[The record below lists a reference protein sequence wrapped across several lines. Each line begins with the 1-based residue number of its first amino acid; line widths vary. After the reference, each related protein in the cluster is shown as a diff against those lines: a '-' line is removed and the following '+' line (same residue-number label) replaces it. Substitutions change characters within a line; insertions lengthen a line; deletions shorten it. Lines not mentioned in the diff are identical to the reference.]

1 MKEVYNLSKTII
13 LQGAKITDRIAH
25 DPNTFVD
32 ETSTYA
38 AVVGTLDETGRF
50 IALESRYKPQVGDAV
65 VGVVTDT
72 KHAGY
77 DIEIG
82 MPHEAFLSSREI
94 RIKLQLGEFVVCR
107 VRMVDEVGEVEL
119 NEVRR
124 LPMGKLVSFPPAKIP
139 RLIGKKSSM
148 LLLIK
153 EQTGGDIV
161 VGNNGLI
168 WISSK
173 SDIPLVLK
181 AMNLIERKAH
191 FSGLTDEVSAMLNVS
206 KSQEGE

>member
-1 MKEVYNLSKTII
+1 
-13 LQGAKITDRIAH
+13 
-25 DPNTFVD
+25 
-32 ETSTYA
+32 
-38 AVVGTLDETGRF
+38 
-50 IALESRYKPQVGDAV
+50 
-65 VGVVTDT
+65 
-72 KHAGY
+72 
-77 DIEIG
+77 
-82 MPHEAFLSSREI
+82 
-94 RIKLQLGEFVVCR
+94 
-107 VRMVDEVGEVEL
+107 
-119 NEVRR
+119 
-124 LPMGKLVSFPPAKIP
+124 MGKLVSFPPAKIP